1 MFMSLKCVSAKSGT
15 CTLIASRTHASV
27 VQDTQAAA
35 AAAAAAALFD
45 VCSCFEALSERT

>member
-35 AAAAAAALFD
+35 AAAAAALFD